1 MRKRAGF
8 TLLELILA
16 TSIAVL
22 LMAALYIALDTQLRF
37 VDTGRDAVEEAVL
50 ARALLTRI
58 GNDVAASL
66 PPMVPPPS
74 GSSGGGGSGA
84 GGSGGATGGGASGA
98 GGGTGGSTGANTGST
113 NSTGSSSSSSG
124 SGSSG
129 ASSSSNSSSSASA
142 MTSNLN
148 GPVYFNLGL
157 QGDNNRVVIYTKRVP
172 REFDPTVM
180 DPNNVPLVSDLRRV
194 TYWLAGGSGAPGG
207 LARQEI
213 KLVTSDDQ
221 MGSVPPDVPDET
233 SMVIAEEV
241 KSLEIHYWDGQTWQ
255 DSWDGT
261 VTSGS
266 ANLPMGPPL
275 AVEIKIG
282 VVPIQSRSRQA
293 NPATLDIS
301 PNNLKYYRHVV
312 AIPAANGFNNT
323 TTTTNSK
330 QP

>member
-1 MRKRAGF
+1 
-8 TLLELILA
+8 
-16 TSIAVL
+16 
-22 LMAALYIALDTQLRF
+22 
-37 VDTGRDAVEEAVL
+37 
-50 ARALLTRI
+50 
-58 GNDVAASL
+58 
-66 PPMVPPPS
+66 
-74 GSSGGGGSGA
+74 
-84 GGSGGATGGGASGA
+84 
-98 GGGTGGSTGANTGST
+98 
-113 NSTGSSSSSSG
+113 
-124 SGSSG
+124 
-129 ASSSSNSSSSASA
+129 

-148 GPVYFNLGL
+148 GPVHFNLGL
-157 QGDNNRVVIYTKRVP
+157 QGDNSRVVIYTKRVP

-194 TYWLAGGSGAPGG
+194 TYWLAGGSGAPSG

-221 MGSVPPDVPDET
+221 MGPVPPDVPDET

-241 KSLEIHYWDGQTWQ
+241 KSLEVHYWDGQAWQ

-261 VTSGS
+261 VTGGS
-266 ANLPMGPPL
+266 ANLPIGPPL

-282 VVPIQSRSRQA
+282 VVPIKSRSRQA

-301 PNNLKYYRHVV
+301 PSNLKYYRHVV

-323 TTTTNSK
+323 TTTTNST